1 MIKLPI
7 NAEKE
12 PGTFRILGID
22 LIRFVSFY
30 AILVFHLSYGFWGEF
45 GHMDVAV
52 DSRWLDPFEIYA
64 RALVFSGFTIVF
76 ISFFLYGLKPAFS
89 RKWNY
94 LWILL
99 LIFLV
104 VWTYATEEVTDTWDI
119 YQFLLATVFAIAL
132 VKAIRIP
139 IKALALFSFT
149 LVNIPFWKLEG
160 LWPALSPR
168 LEAAL
173 WGNCL
178 GHGTMADWPLLP
190 WIAYPLLGF
199 SVGVLVRENR
209 ADFDSM
215 SRAEGALWAL
225 ALLAAI
231 PFMGAYYVTPLGTD
245 FGCYVF
251 RRPPLEFWAHQIWI
265 WFFVR
270 VSLTNVVQERLVAS
284 RAAAWISRCQVNRR
298 FFLVYFLHFPLVFLC
313 SHLAQASGSTYRPW
327 AYIVSY
333 FTIVVLLEGL
343 PVVIG
348 KFSAK
353 IKL

>member
-1 MIKLPI
+1 MVKLHI
-7 NAEKE
+7 DAEKE

-30 AILVFHLSYGFWGEF
+30 AILVFHLSYGFWADH

-64 RALVFSGFTIVF
+64 RALVFSGFTIVV
-76 ISFFLYGLKPAFS
+76 ISFFLYGLKPALS
-89 RKWNY
+89 KKWNY

-104 VWTYATEEVTDTWDI
+104 VWTYATEDVTDAWDI
-119 YQFLLATVFAIAL
+119 YQFLLATVFTIAL
-132 VKAIRIP
+132 VKALRIP
-139 IKALALFSFT
+139 AKVLAFASF
-149 LVNIPFWKLEG
+149 VVVSVPFWRLEG
-160 LWPALSPR
+160 LWPNLSPAF
-168 LEAAL
+168 EAAL
-173 WGNCL
+173 WGNCI
-178 GHGTMADWPLLP
+178 GQGVRADWPLLP

-199 SVGVLVRENR
+199 SVGVLVRDNR
-209 ADFDSM
+209 ADFS
-215 SRAEGALWAL
+215 SISKAEWVAWAI
-225 ALLAAI
+225 ALLGAI
-231 PFMGAYYVTPLGTD
+231 PLMGAYYVTPLGTD

-270 VSLTNVVQERLVAS
+270 VSLTTKVQDQLLAL
-284 RAAAWISRCQVNRR
+284 RAVTWISRRQVNQR
-298 FFLVYFLHFPLVFLC
+298 FFLVYFLHFPLIFLF
-313 SHLAQASGSTYRPW
+313 SHLAHASGSAYRPW

-333 FTIVVLLEGL
+333 FTIVLLLEGL

-348 KFSAK
+348 KISAK
-353 IKL
+353 IKP